1 MYSSKNLNRV
11 SRYLGSLPTP
21 QITNTTNTVL
31 ITNQLPLS
39 NKSVMDNES
48 KANLGPIAL
57 VSFVYGIRAKRGSKI
72 RTTYKRQR
80 FLEFYILYLKLTIN
94 KFTLQLSI
102 SIFQRGWSVVGERLG
117 RTLKDK
123 GKGRAFFR

>member
-1 MYSSKNLNRV
+1 
-11 SRYLGSLPTP
+11 
-21 QITNTTNTVL
+21 
-31 ITNQLPLS
+31 
-39 NKSVMDNES
+39 MDNES